1 MSAACEAGTGS
12 RYSITLLAK
21 APVDLKALARN
32 ALALVGRQ
40 KQRQTCDVAWRHRIG
55 NGLTR
60 AKFSDLLLVRKPQ
73 PTLALGDHHAGRNRV
88 DPNAVCSNQPGQRVG
103 ETDDRRLRGF
113 GGLQRRRPAY

>member
-1 MSAACEAGTGS
+1 MSAACRLGS
-12 RYSITLLAK
+12 RYSITPSYLAK

-40 KQRQTCDVAWRHRIG
+40 KQRQTCDVAGRHRIG

-103 ETDDRRLRGF
+103 ETDNRRLRG
-113 GGLQRRRPAY
+113 G